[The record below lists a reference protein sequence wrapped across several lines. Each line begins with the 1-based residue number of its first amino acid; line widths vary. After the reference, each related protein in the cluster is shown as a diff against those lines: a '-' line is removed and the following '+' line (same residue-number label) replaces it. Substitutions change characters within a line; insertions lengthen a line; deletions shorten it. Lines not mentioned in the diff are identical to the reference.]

1 MKEKSNYWIASV
13 IAANIVAFDL
23 LLTIPFVVVWYF
35 FALPT
40 FVWVATSVLTI
51 FLAVFVG
58 SWYAARYLKSR
69 VRVRSEHVHTI
80 AIAAPLLLAI
90 LYYAFAVLG
99 LLMSLFAPEPSIAGE
114 PSILV
119 GLAQDLISL
128 LIYSVVIYFVVHKDL
143 HKVADFQILY

>member
-58 SWYAARYLKSR
+58 SWYAAR
-69 VRVRSEHVHTI
+69 
-80 AIAAPLLLAI
+80 
-90 LYYAFAVLG
+90 
-99 LLMSLFAPEPSIAGE
+99 
-114 PSILV
+114 
-119 GLAQDLISL
+119 
-128 LIYSVVIYFVVHKDL
+128 
-143 HKVADFQILY
+143 